1 MEVKVSYLR
10 PKIWDIVHLELK
22 ELTSVAAFK
31 KGTKE
36 WKPKS
41 CPCRLCKKYA
51 SNLGFITVTS

>member
-22 ELTSVAAFK
+22 ELTGAAAFK

-36 WKPKS
+36 
-41 CPCRLCKKYA
+41 
-51 SNLGFITVTS
+51 